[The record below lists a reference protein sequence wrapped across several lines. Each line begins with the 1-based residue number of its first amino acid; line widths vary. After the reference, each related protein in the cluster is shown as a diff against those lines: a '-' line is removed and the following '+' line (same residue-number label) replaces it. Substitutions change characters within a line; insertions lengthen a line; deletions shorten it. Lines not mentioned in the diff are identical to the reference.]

1 MKKQFTKLALTAAF
15 GLAITFTLSCD
26 KESKTPKPNI
36 MPDKSYIGT
45 WQLAYTG
52 NADQLVIDEIDSTI
66 KFQLLIYRIANLI
79 GTAKIENNKI
89 VFVDDEGGSGTLK
102 FNEGSILVTVEKSD
116 NQYIQGQTY
125 NFIIK
130 IGAEET
136 ASKPEVA
143 KEDKKH
149 PIDIQYDKCM
159 GEDAAPTTQSMT
171 NCSAE
176 AEKTWDS
183 ELNKNYKA
191 LMAKL
196 GKPEQEKLKL
206 AQRKWIEYRDLA
218 FGFTADYY
226 ERNGGTMHLISI
238 SLNRMDFFRERVLAL
253 KAYLDADKCDC
264 GEKTEKDWDSEI
276 NKNYK
281 TLMAELDKPEQEK
294 LKLAQRKWIEYRDL
308 EFSFMTNSTS
318 ADCLRTC
325 FVRNRA
331 LMLKTNYEEFHPEEH

>member
-1 MKKQFTKLALTAAF
+1 MKKQLTKLALTAAL
-15 GLAITFTLSCD
+15 GLALAFTLSCD
-26 KESKTPKPNI
+26 KESKTPQPNA
-36 MPDKSYIGT
+36 MPDKSYIGM
-45 WQLAYTG
+45 WYDSDDPAPNELE
-52 NADQLVIDEIDSTI
+52 IFEIDSTI
-66 KFQLLIYRIANLI
+66 KFELGIYRLGTVT
-79 GTAKIENNKI
+79 GTAKFENNKI
-89 VFVDDEGGSGTLK
+89 VFVNEYGDSGTLK
-102 FNEGSILVTVEKSD
+102 FNEGSILITVEKSD

-125 NFIIK
+125 NFVIK
-130 IGAEET
+130 AGAEKT
-136 ASKPEVA
+136 ASEPQAAKAVAA

-171 NCSAE
+171 DCSAE
-176 AEKTWDS
+176 AEKDWDS
-183 ELNKNYKA
+183 EHNKNYKA

-218 FGFTADYY
+218 FDFTADYY
-226 ERNGGTMHLISI
+226 ERNGGTMQRISI
-238 SLNRMDFFRERVLAL
+238 SINRMDFFRERALAL

-264 GEKTEKDWDSEI
+264 GEKTEKDWDSEL

-308 EFSFMTNSTS
+308 EF
-318 ADCLRTC
+318 
-325 FVRNRA
+325 
-331 LMLKTNYEEFHPEEH
+331 